1 MKREIIFSF
10 CFLCSLLLSA
20 ADTTLMRTHFNAII
34 NTPEPRNFLNV
45 ESLNFVADY
54 IYSEFNRYG
63 DSTVFQEFEVDNR
76 KYKNVI
82 TSFGPKNAERIIVG
96 AHYDVCGDQDGADDN
111 ASGVVALLEFARLL
125 KGVDLNYRVDLVA
138 YSLEE
143 PPFFGTNEMGSYIHA
158 SYLSKNNIP
167 VYGMI
172 CLDMIGYYSDEKKSQ
187 SYPLGILKLI
197 YGGKGDYITVVR
209 CFHGGKFA
217 QAAKKEMKKA
227 TSPIEVKSFNGPKKL
242 NGIAFSDHLSYWRFG
257 YSALFITNTGFYRNP
272 NYHQSGDTL
281 ALIDFVRMA
290 QTIDAVFETI
300 TSIK

>member
-1 MKREIIFSF
+1 MKKEILIFCALLYSS
-10 CFLCSLLLSA
+10 SLGA
-20 ADTTLMRTHFNAII
+20 ADTTMMRKHFKAII
-34 NTPEPRNFLNV
+34 NTPEPRNFLNI
-45 ESLNFVADY
+45 ESLNLVADY
-54 IYSEFNRYG
+54 TASEFNKYG
-63 DSTVFQEFEVDNR
+63 DSTVFQEFEVDSR

-82 TSFGPKNAERIIVG
+82 TSFGPKDAQRIIVG

-125 KGVDLNYRVDLVA
+125 KGVELKYRVDLVA
-138 YSLEE
+138 YTLEE

-158 SYLSKNNIP
+158 NYLFSNNIP

-197 YGGKGDYITVVR
+197 YGGKGDYITAVR
-209 CFHGGKFA
+209 CFKGGKFA
-217 QAAKKEMKKA
+217 KEAKREMKNSE
-227 TSPIEVKSFNGPKKL
+227 SPIEVKSFNGPKKL

-272 NYHQSGDTL
+272 HYHQIGDTL
-281 ALIDFVRMA
+281 DLLDFDRMA

-300 TSIK
+300 ISIE